1 MAAKICNYYA
11 GSNSARG
18 FVSYFE
24 DNIRGIDNLYIL
36 KDGSE
41 KDKSLLMKKL
51 GINWF
56 IKGYD
61 IEYIHCPSDEN
72 EVEAVIIP
80 ALNVAVADGDSQ
92 HIAETRTLSLKG
104 EMVSLTSEG
113 SGRTFPLN
121 EDLIL
126 QMKSKIQDYYK
137 SAYAQLQ
144 TALSIHDEWEKVYI
158 DNIDFDKLNEIAD
171 ASIKKLFGK
180 LSLIK
185 EGIIKN
191 RFFGGST
198 YKGAVNFVM
207 DLTKDIGKRYF
218 IKGRPGSGKST
229 YLKKIASVAQERGFD
244 VEVYHCSFDPQSL
257 DMIIVRE
264 LDFTVFDSTAPHE
277 FLPTRNSD
285 EVIDIYDLAITPG
298 TDEKYKDALSSIVKK
313 YKEAVDSGV
322 AFLGKA
328 KELQD
333 QVNEIIKAKINSKSI
348 DEVYNELIK
357 KINTVFDNIAE
368 NS

>member
-24 DNIRGIDNLYIL
+24 DNIHGIDNLYIL

-41 KDKSLLMKKL
+41 KDKSLLMKKM

-61 IEYIHCPSDEN
+61 IEYIHCPFDEN

-80 ALNVAVADGDSQ
+80 ALSTAVVDGDSK
-92 HIAETRTLSLKG
+92 HIAETRSLGLQG
-104 EMVSLTSEG
+104 EVVSLTSEG
-113 SGRTFPLN
+113 SGRVLSIN

-126 QMKSKIQDYYK
+126 QMKSKIQEYYK
-137 SAYAQLQ
+137 SAYEQLQ
-144 TALSIHDEWEKVYI
+144 TALSIHDEWEKIYI
-158 DNIDFDKLNEIAD
+158 DNIDFDKLNGIAD
-171 ASIKKLFGK
+171 ASINKLFGN
-180 LSLIK
+180 LSLRK

-229 YLKKIASVAQERGFD
+229 YLGKIASAAQERGFD

-257 DMIIVRE
+257 DMVIVRE

-277 FLPTRNSD
+277 FQPTRNSD
-285 EVIDIYDLAITPG
+285 EVIDIYDLAIAPG
-298 TDEKYKDALSSIVKK
+298 TDEKYRDELASIKDK
-313 YKEAVDSGV
+313 YKKAIDSGIS
-322 AFLGKA
+322 FLAKA

-333 QVNEIIKAKINSKSI
+333 
-348 DEVYNELIK
+348 LIQAA
-357 KINTVFDNIAE
+357 IAE
-368 NS
+368 KTNPEAIDKIYSDLIDKLNSYFDGLSKK

>member
-24 DNIRGIDNLYIL
+24 DNIHGIDNLYIL

-41 KDKSLLMKKL
+41 KDKSLLMKKM

-61 IEYIHCPSDEN
+61 IEYIHCPFDEN

-80 ALNVAVADGDSQ
+80 ALSTAVVDGDSE
-92 HIAETRTLSLKG
+92 HIAETRSLGLQG
-104 EMVSLTSEG
+104 EVVSLTSEG
-113 SGRTFPLN
+113 SGRVLSIN

-126 QMKSKIQDYYK
+126 QMKSKIQEYYK
-137 SAYAQLQ
+137 SAYEQLQ
-144 TALSIHDEWEKVYI
+144 TALSIHDEWEKIYI
-158 DNIDFDKLNEIAD
+158 DNIDFDKLNGIAD
-171 ASIKKLFGK
+171 ASINKLFGN
-180 LSLIK
+180 LSLRK

-207 DLTKDIGKRYF
+207 DLTKDIGNRYF

-229 YLKKIASVAQERGFD
+229 YLGKIASAAQERGFD

-257 DMIIVRE
+257 DMVIVRE

-277 FLPTRNSD
+277 FQPTRNSD
-285 EVIDIYDLAITPG
+285 EVIDIYDLAIAPG
-298 TDEKYKDALSSIVKK
+298 TDEKYRDELASIKDK
-313 YKEAVDSGV
+313 YKKAIDSGIS
-322 AFLGKA
+322 FLAKA

-333 QVNEIIKAKINSKSI
+333 
-348 DEVYNELIK
+348 LIQAA
-357 KINTVFDNIAE
+357 IAE
-368 NS
+368 KTNPEAIDKIYSDLIDKLNSYFDGLSKK

>member
-1 MAAKICNYYA
+1 MTAKICNYYA
-11 GSNSARG
+11 GANSARG

-24 DNIRGIDNLYIL
+24 DNIRCIDKLYIL

-80 ALNVAVADGDSQ
+80 ALNIAVVDGDSE
-92 HIAETRTLSLKG
+92 HIAETRTLGLKG
-104 EMVSLTSEG
+104 EMVSMTSKG
-113 SGRTFPLN
+113 SGRALSLN

-137 SAYAQLQ
+137 SAYAQLK

-158 DNIDFDKLNEIAD
+158 DNLDFDKLNKIAD
-171 ASIKKLFGK
+171 ASITELFGELFLK
-180 LSLIK
+180 K

-198 YKGAVNFVM
+198 SKGPVNFVM

-229 YLKKIASVAQERGFD
+229 YLKKIASAAQERGFD

-257 DMIIVRE
+257 DMVIVRE

-298 TDEKYKDALSSIVKK
+298 TDEKYRDSLSSIIKK
-313 YKEAVDSGV
+313 YKEAVDSSV

-333 QVNEIIKAKINSKSI
+333 QVQAVIGEKMNPESI
-348 DEVYNELIK
+348 DKIYLNLIDKLNSYFDGLNK
-357 KINTVFDNIAE
+357 K
-368 NS
+368 

>member
-18 FVSYFE
+18 LVSYFE

-41 KDKSLLMKKL
+41 KDKSLLIKKL

-61 IEYIHCPSDEN
+61 IEFVHCPSDEN

-80 ALNVAVADGDSQ
+80 ALNIAVVDGDSE
-92 HIAETRTLSLKG
+92 HISETRALCLKG
-104 EMVSLTSEG
+104 EMVSLTPEG
-113 SGRTFPLN
+113 SGRALSLS

-126 QMKSKIQDYYK
+126 QIKRKIQDYYK
-137 SAYAQLQ
+137 SAYAQFQ
-144 TALSIHDEWEKVYI
+144 TALSVHDEWEKVYI
-158 DNIDFDKLNEIAD
+158 DNIDFDKLNKIAD
-171 ASIKKLFGK
+171 SSITKLFGK
-180 LSLIK
+180 LSLNK
-185 EGIIKN
+185 ESIIKN

-229 YLKKIASVAQERGFD
+229 YLKKIASAAQERGFD

-257 DMIIVRE
+257 DMVIVRE
-264 LDFTVFDSTAPHE
+264 LDFAVFDSTAPHE

-285 EVIDIYDLAITPG
+285 EVVDIYDLAITPG

-313 YKEAVDSGV
+313 YKEAVESGV
-322 AFLGKA
+322 VFLGKA

-333 QVNEIIKAKINSKSI
+333 QVSEIIKEKINSKSI
-348 DEVYNELIK
+348 DDVYNELIK
-357 KINTVFDNIAE
+357 KINAVFDNMGA